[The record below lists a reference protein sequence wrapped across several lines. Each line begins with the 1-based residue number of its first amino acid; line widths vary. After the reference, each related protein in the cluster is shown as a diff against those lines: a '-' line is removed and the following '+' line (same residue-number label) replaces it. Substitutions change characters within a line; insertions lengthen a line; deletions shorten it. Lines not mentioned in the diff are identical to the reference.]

1 LAPSYGSAWIL
12 FGKKR
17 KKKEVIVFVCFFGR
31 LILVAF
37 KDYTVGKKKTA
48 HTTFLLR
55 PRRRPPLVIF
65 YALAV
70 AMGSCLTS
78 SGSALVLRCP
88 VLFNGTNYRNWVP
101 HMRNLLWDFLT
112 GELPCP
118 SSPSAPT

>member
-1 LAPSYGSAWIL
+1 LAPSYGSARIL

-17 KKKEVIVFVCFFGR
+17 KKKEVTVFVCFFGR

-37 KDYTVGKKKTA
+37 KDYTVGKKKKTA

-78 SGSALVLRCP
+78 SGSALVL
-88 VLFNGTNYRNWVP
+88 
-101 HMRNLLWDFLT
+101 
-112 GELPCP
+112 
-118 SSPSAPT
+118 